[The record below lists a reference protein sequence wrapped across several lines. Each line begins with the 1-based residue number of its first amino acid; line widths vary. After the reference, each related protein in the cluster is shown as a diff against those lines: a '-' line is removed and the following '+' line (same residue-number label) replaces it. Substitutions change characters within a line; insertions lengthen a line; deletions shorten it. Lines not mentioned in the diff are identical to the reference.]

1 MKVKFAN
8 GVVKTCTSP
17 TEQKVFRTANGTEG
31 WILHLRLMGVITSAE
46 LDELLVSEN
55 IAPLEFLVEDEKAA
69 EDIVAFTLGGYD
81 KITSSTI
88 RHAENTAS
96 TVAEIQLTK
105 GL

>member
-8 GVVKTCTSP
+8 GIVKECAAP
-17 TEQKVFRTANGTEG
+17 TEQKVFRTANGVTG

-46 LDELLVSEN
+46 LDEFITVDN
-55 IAPLEFLVEDEKAA
+55 IAPLEFLVERENTT
-69 EDIVAFTLGGYD
+69 EDVVAFSLDGYN

-88 RHAENTAS
+88 RHAEDTTS

>member
-8 GVVKTCTSP
+8 GVVKECASP

-46 LDELLVSEN
+46 LDELLTVEN
-55 IAPLEFLVEDEKAA
+55 IAPLEFLIEA
-69 EDIVAFTLGGYD
+69 EDSTENKVAFTLDGYN

-88 RHAENTAS
+88 RHAEDTAS
-96 TVAEIQLTK
+96 TLAEIQLTK